1 VDIPAQT
8 TISGVRFVAKSRQL
22 YHPTA
27 KPHTNSKTQ
36 ISVRYFDQKQN
47 YNVRSLLHI
56 IYINMEPLFYFGH
69 TQEEQFF
76 RKCRQEHL
84 K

>member
-1 VDIPAQT
+1 M
-8 TISGVRFVAKSRQL
+8 AKSRQL

-27 KPHTNSKTQ
+27 ISHTNSKAQ
-36 ISVRYFDQKQN
+36 IFDQKQN
-47 YNVRSLLHI
+47 YNVRSHLHI

-69 TQEEQFF
+69 TQEEQLF

>member
-1 VDIPAQT
+1 LHPDT
-8 TISGVRFVAKSRQL
+8 QL
-22 YHPTA
+22 VLEVSSQCEVFHW
-27 KPHTNSKTQ
+27 SLS

>member
-1 VDIPAQT
+1 MDISAQT
-8 TISGVRFVAKSRQL
+8 TISGVRFVAKSRQF
-22 YHPTA
+22 YHPT
-27 KPHTNSKTQ
+27 PDPTQ
-36 ISVRYFDQKQN
+36 IARHRYFDQKQN

-56 IYINMEPLFYFGH
+56 INIHMEPLFYFGH
-69 TQEEQFF
+69 TQEEQLF